1 MPYLF
6 HFFVSFFTMNT
17 ASFGG
22 KSFNFLQAAAISRT
36 VSGEKSSIGL
46 PVKKKHFYNYLYFYF
61 QCEKGI
67 AFDTFSCINA

>member
-6 HFFVSFFTMNT
+6 YFFDSFFTMNT
-17 ASFGG
+17 ASFGD
-22 KSFNFLQAAAISRT
+22 KSFNFLRAAVIAKT

-46 PVKKKHFYNYLYFYF
+46 PIKKKQFYNYLYFYF

-67 AFDTFSCINA
+67 ASDTIS